1 MRHGNKNNN
10 LSRTASHRRALLM
23 NLGCQLITYK
33 RITTTVA
40 KAKALRSYIEPLITK
55 TKATESK
62 EAISHNHRIV
72 FSYLN
77 DKAAVKELFTVV
89 APKVVGRP
97 GGYTRI
103 IKLGAR
109 QGDNAEMA
117 MIELVDFNEIY
128 NNSKVEGAEPAKK
141 TRRSGGAKKAAGSS
155 TTEAKL
161 STDTNEI
168 SDAVVVEETVVT
180 PVVETVAPIVESISA
195 PVVEVA
201 PIVEEIVSAPA
212 EEVTPVAK
220 EVVAASTEEA
230 APLASAS
237 VSNSSDDLTIIE
249 GIGPKAAEVLV
260 AAGIDTFA
268 KLANTAA
275 EAVKE
280 ILTSATA
287 RVGHLDPTT
296 WAQQS
301 QLAADGNMEELEALK
316 LRLNNGKEV

>member
-10 LSRTASHRRALLM
+10 LSRTASHRKALLM

-55 TKATESK
+55 TKSTDTK

-77 DKAAVKELFTVV
+77 DKAAVKELFTVI

-128 NNSKVEGAEPAKK
+128 GKSVDAATTSEPAKK
-141 TRRSGGAKKAAGSS
+141 TRRSGGAKARPESGF
-155 TTEAKL
+155 
-161 STDTNEI
+161 TDAEI
-168 SDAVVVEETVVT
+168 ATAPKTKIAVV
-180 PVVETVAPIVESISA
+180 
-195 PVVEVA
+195 
-201 PIVEEIVSAPA
+201 
-212 EEVTPVAK
+212 
-220 EVVAASTEEA
+220 
-230 APLASAS
+230 
-237 VSNSSDDLTIIE
+237 DDLKIIE
-249 GIGPKAAEVLV
+249 GIGPKIAETLV
-260 AAGIDTFA
+260 AAGIVTFA
-268 KLANTAA
+268 DLAATSA
-275 EAVKE
+275 EKVKE
-280 ILTSATA
+280 ILDAA
-287 RVGHLDPTT
+287 EGNFNAAVATT
-296 WAQQS
+296 WAEQA
-301 QLAADGNMEELEALK
+301 QLAADGKMDELKELQEK
-316 LRLNNGKEV
+316 LNGGREL